1 MKLISAIKVK
11 TQSLKDKRKN
21 IRKLLDCIK
30 GLKDAD
36 CYSSCRGVCYYNNL
50 IGTEQAQYFNLLVNE
65 YNSLTEQINI
75 VGKVILFLR
84 GNKWGF

>member
-11 TQSLKDKRKN
+11 TQSLKDRRKN

-30 GLKDAD
+30 GVKDPD
-36 CYSSCRGVCYYNNL
+36 CYSSCKGVCYYDNL
-50 IGTEQAQYFNLLVNE
+50 IGREQAQYFDLLVNE
-65 YNSLTEQINI
+65 YNRLTVQINS

-84 GNKWGF
+84 GNKWDF